1 MTGGVD
7 EYQMDV
13 TDSTETY
20 DHSTGRWVITRAKL
34 PTLMTSLRAI
44 TIDNRI
50 LIFGMIFLCL
60 CLFLHSNLFVVF
72 PGGNKF
78 DGEQKTS
85 DTILEYDI
93 TGDSYKEIGHMLDKR
108 FSHAVS
114 VVQYSDFSP
123 WCQQFNIE
131 ENKRLSIYRLYC
143 C

>member
-50 LIFGMIFLCL
+50 LIFGMIF
-60 CLFLHSNLFVVF
+60 
-72 PGGNKF
+72 
-78 DGEQKTS
+78 
-85 DTILEYDI
+85 
-93 TGDSYKEIGHMLDKR
+93 
-108 FSHAVS
+108 
-114 VVQYSDFSP
+114 
-123 WCQQFNIE
+123 
-131 ENKRLSIYRLYC
+131 
-143 C
+143 